1 MHDDDFDL
9 FILGAGSGG
18 VRAARLTAE
27 LGLKVGIC
35 EEDRYGGTCV
45 IRGCIPK
52 KLFVQVSDFKDYID
66 DAINF
71 GWDLEKIKLNWEKFL
86 TSKKLEISRLE
97 SLYKNNLL
105 ANGVHIFNSKGFVV
119 DRNKIKLNNGKVIKT
134 KKILISVGSTPY
146 FPKIKG
152 IEHTI
157 TSNEILDLNNI
168 PKRLF
173 IYGGGYIACE
183 FSSIF
188 NHLGSKVIHAYRG
201 KKLLNGFDEDLR
213 EHLTFSMKNKGINF
227 QFEKKVDNFKKN
239 NDKIVVNY
247 VDGDSVEVDVVL
259 SALGRKPNTKN
270 IGLEDLGV
278 KLNKNGAIIV
288 NNNQESSVEN
298 VFAIGDVTDRLNLT
312 PVAIKDANVFV
323 QNVFK
328 NNNLKVDHDLVPTAV
343 FSRPEIGVVGKTEQ
357 EAKKKHSI
365 DIYKIKFRPMYNVF
379 AKKDELFFMKLI
391 VDKVDKK
398 ILGCHLCGKDSAEM
412 IQMLAVAIKMG
423 ATKDDLEN
431 TCALHPTLA
440 EELITIK

>member
-1 MHDDDFDL
+1 MDVDDFDL

-27 LGLKVGIC
+27 LGFKVGIC

-52 KLFVQVSDFKDYID
+52 KLFVQVSDFKDYVS
-66 DAINF
+66 DALNF
-71 GWDLEKIKLNWEKFL
+71 GWDLEKFELNWKKFL
-86 TSKKLEISRLE
+86 SSKKLEISRLE
-97 SLYKNNLL
+97 NVYKNNLL
-105 ANGVHIFNSKGFVV
+105 SNGVHIFNSKGFIIG
-119 DRNKIKLNNGKVIKT
+119 RNKIKLDNGKVIKT

-146 FPKIKG
+146 LPKING

-157 TSNEILDLNNI
+157 TSNEILDLEKI

-188 NHLGSKVIHAYRG
+188 NFLGSKVIHAYRG
-201 KKLLNGFDEDLR
+201 KKLLNGFDDDLR
-213 EHLTFSMKNKGINF
+213 EHVTFSMKNKGINF
-227 QFEKKVDNFKKN
+227 QLEKEVDNFKKN
-239 NDKIVVNY
+239 NDKITVNY
-247 VDGDSVEVDVVL
+247 IDGGSVEVDVVL

-270 IGLEDLGV
+270 IGLEKLGV
-278 KLNKNGAIIV
+278 KLNKDGAIIV
-288 NNNQESSVEN
+288 NDNQETTVEN

-312 PVAIKDANVFV
+312 PVAIRDANVFV
-323 QNVFK
+323 QNVFN

-343 FSRPEIGVVGKTEQ
+343 FCRPEIGVVGKTEK
-357 EAKKKHSI
+357 EARKDHSI
-365 DIYKIKFRPMYNVF
+365 DIYKTKFKPMYNIF

-391 VDKVDKK
+391 VDKVNKK

-423 ATKDDLEN
+423 ATKNDLEN